1 MYILKAFQE
10 KAVKTLLD
18 YTFEALG
25 TPHNQQQIPILLEA
39 PTGSGKTV
47 MMADFLYRM
56 RDELPLQPGLHDNV
70 CYIWFAP
77 NTLHIQSFN
86 SLQKL
91 YDDTAKI
98 NCIDL
103 SNLSTNPLLNAHDLL
118 FVNWSSVDGMTKIWR
133 QGNETNM
140 NLETLVENTK
150 AQGTQIILII
160 DEAHLSAFTGK
171 QAIAVRKLIAAKIE
185 VMVTATPLVRPQ
197 RNVFIS
203 RKEVIDEQMIKK
215 GVRLNIGLNPAE
227 QNGENVHLHLLRKA
241 MDRRKELTLQYEEE
255 LGKNELNPLLL
266 IQLPS
271 DNVSLSDEDKNIRDI
286 VEGILTNEYGIS
298 TNNGRLA
305 VWLSGERDKDGLED
319 KNGFQD
325 VLLFKQAIAQGWD
338 CPRAAILISYRTVQ
352 SPNFGVQTVGRI
364 LLMPHQKHYEHDDL
378 NYGYVYTNIESNQIN
393 FVPTDSDYFNYQ
405 LAERQDDKGWY
416 FNKLTSATIVNDRP
430 SKGVLSSAFET
441 TFFNIIE
448 KKYGISQVP
457 EPDLFTPQEEEVIKK
472 QTAANVLAM
481 KQAGWTFEIDEH
493 QIHIPTDI
501 EIDTYDVN
509 SIVLNHNQMRDF
521 AITNAEFGVM
531 FDRFCYDNITKLNRS
546 KSWKLLARTLIH
558 FAEYYLN
565 IFEFDARKVFL
576 FPQNKAL
583 TIQDIAL
590 ALERFETWQ
599 REKGNDKR
607 RVENKTWEVPD
618 LRYYSEHFNRQQIE
632 SHALAPFYESNA
644 ASGIEKTFK
653 DFLVANEMHIEWWYK
668 NGDSGKEHFSV
679 PYENLQKELRLFY
692 VDFVIKFKNGTIG
705 LFDTKTKRSDLEAPN
720 KHEGLVK
727 YIEAENALHTEGKL
741 IGGVILPEE
750 TAGVTAFRYC
760 INRIKD
766 TNDLTGWDYFN
777 PAEIK

>member
-1 MYILKAFQE
+1 MYILKEFQE
-10 KAVKTLLD
+10 KAVKALLQH
-18 YTFEALG
+18 TFEALG
-25 TPHNQQQIPILLEA
+25 TAQNQQQIPILLEA

-56 RDELPLQPGLHDNV
+56 RDELPLQPGLSENV
-70 CYIWFAP
+70 AYIWFAP
-77 NTLHIQSFN
+77 NTLHIQSFE
-86 SLQKL
+86 SLQNL

-103 SNLSTNPLLNAHDLL
+103 SNLSTNPLLNSNDLL

-133 QGNETNM
+133 KENETNT
-140 NLETLVENTK
+140 NLETLVENTT

-171 QAIAVRKLIAAKIE
+171 QAIAVRKLISAKIE
-185 VMVTATPLVRPQ
+185 VMVTATPNTRPQ

-215 GVRLNIGLNPAE
+215 GVRLNIGLNPDE

-241 MDRRKELTLQYEEE
+241 MEKRKELALQYEEE
-255 LGKNELNPLLL
+255 LGKNKLNPLLL

-271 DNVSLSDEDKNIRDI
+271 DNASLTDEDKNIRDI
-286 VEGILTNEYGIS
+286 VEGILSNEYGIS

-338 CPRAAILISYRTVQ
+338 CPRAAVLISYRTVQ

-364 LLMPHQKHYEHDDL
+364 LRMPHQKHYAHDDL

-393 FVPTDSDYFNYQ
+393 FVPTDADFFNFQ
-405 LAERQDDKGWY
+405 LAERQEDKNWY
-416 FNKLTSATIVNDRP
+416 FNKLTSSTIVNDRP

-448 KKYGISQVP
+448 KKYNITQVP
-457 EPDLFTPQEEEVIKK
+457 EADLFTKQEEEVIKK
-472 QTAANVLAM
+472 QTADNILAM
-481 KQAGWTFEIDEH
+481 QQAGWTFEIDEH

-531 FDRFCYDNITKLNRS
+531 FDRFCYDNITRLNRS

-565 IFEFDARKVFL
+565 IFEFEARKVFL

-583 TIQDIAL
+583 LIQDIAL

-599 REKGNDKR
+599 KEKGNDKR
-607 RVENKTWEVPD
+607 RVENGEWEVPEI
-618 LRYYSEHFNRQQIE
+618 RYYSEFFNRQEIE
-632 SHALAPFYESNA
+632 SHALAPFFESNA
-644 ASGIEKTFK
+644 ASNVEKAFK
-653 DFLVANEMHIEWWYK
+653 DILVSNEVHLEWWYK
-668 NGDSGKEHFSV
+668 NGDSGKENFSV
-679 PYENLQKELRLFY
+679 PYTNLQNELRLFY
-692 VDFVIKFKNGTIG
+692 VDFVVKFNNGTIG

-720 KHEGLVK
+720 KHNALLD
-727 YIEAENALHTEGKL
+727 YMDAENKINTDRKL
-741 IGGVILPEE
+741 IGGVILPED
-750 TAGVTAFRYC
+750 TSGVLAFRYC
-760 INRIKD
+760 SNRIQD